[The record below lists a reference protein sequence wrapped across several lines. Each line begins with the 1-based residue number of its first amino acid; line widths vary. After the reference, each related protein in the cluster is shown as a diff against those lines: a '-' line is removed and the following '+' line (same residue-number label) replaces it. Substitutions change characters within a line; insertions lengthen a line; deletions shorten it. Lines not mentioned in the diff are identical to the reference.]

1 MMKNNRT
8 KKPLKRLLCTA
19 VITEVML
26 LMGGCGEGAE
36 GLGDAASY
44 ETKKDDLKQAGLGA
58 MALLYD
64 ETVWTYDEEQAS
76 DASIVFRDRKE
87 SVLGI
92 SCSKESYYQHP
103 LDMANTAKQIYSTF
117 AGYEETQA
125 PVQVE
130 VQGDNWYEWICSYEE
145 DGDKMISLQR
155 FYAENYYAYTMS
167 YIAKEKDFEAGKNEA
182 LKVMNSAVMSV
193 PGNEEAEA
201 KAREFLAGEWDLAD
215 AGYLVMNEDGTYAW
229 YMDSSKD
236 ESNMH
241 KGTYRGDVENSAVGF
256 AEGDGIYFVLFP
268 EVLYTEGREG
278 QTAAA
283 KYDYLVNLNEQL
295 PDGAYQMI
303 NGSTF
308 VLYYMT
314 RQ

>member
-1 MMKNNRT
+1 MKNNRT

-103 LDMANTAKQIYSTF
+103 LDMANTAKQIY
-117 AGYEETQA
+117 
-125 PVQVE
+125 
-130 VQGDNWYEWICSYEE
+130 
-145 DGDKMISLQR
+145 
-155 FYAENYYAYTMS
+155 
-167 YIAKEKDFEAGKNEA
+167 
-182 LKVMNSAVMSV
+182 
-193 PGNEEAEA
+193 
-201 KAREFLAGEWDLAD
+201 
-215 AGYLVMNEDGTYAW
+215 
-229 YMDSSKD
+229 
-236 ESNMH
+236 
-241 KGTYRGDVENSAVGF
+241 
-256 AEGDGIYFVLFP
+256 
-268 EVLYTEGREG
+268 
-278 QTAAA
+278 
-283 KYDYLVNLNEQL
+283 
-295 PDGAYQMI
+295 
-303 NGSTF
+303 
-308 VLYYMT
+308 
-314 RQ
+314 